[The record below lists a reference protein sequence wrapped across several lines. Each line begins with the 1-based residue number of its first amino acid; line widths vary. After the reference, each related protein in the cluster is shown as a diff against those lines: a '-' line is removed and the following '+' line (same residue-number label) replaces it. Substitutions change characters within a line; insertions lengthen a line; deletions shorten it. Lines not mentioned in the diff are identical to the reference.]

1 MFVNFRFINEVK
13 GDIAAFGDLYMHTIF
28 EEDSAEHGNRTIRD
42 SVYSIRQQKKNKKE
56 NK

>member
-1 MFVNFRFINEVK
+1 MKSKERLLPWEIY
-13 GDIAAFGDLYMHTIF
+13 ICIQSI

-42 SVYSIRQQKKNKKE
+42 SAYSIRQQKKNKKE

>member
-1 MFVNFRFINEVK
+1 MCVNFRFINEVK

-28 EEDSAEHGNRTIRD
+28 EEDSTEHGNRAIRD

-56 NK
+56 NE